1 MNPRSPVPFTADEI
15 FAAHVHAFDVD
26 GFARHWLNAC
36 RYSLAAKS
44 TPAWM
49 DLPTFC
55 GCNASVIE
63 ARQVYFLHMI
73 LVDSD
78 NGAAICLDGAD
89 LTGVHHAGPSNG
101 ADLDLA
107 AK

>member
-1 MNPRSPVPFTADEI
+1 
-15 FAAHVHAFDVD
+15 
-26 GFARHWLNAC
+26 
-36 RYSLAAKS
+36 
-44 TPAWM
+44 
-49 DLPTFC
+49 
-55 GCNASVIE
+55 
-63 ARQVYFLHMI
+63 
-73 LVDSD
+73 VDSD